1 MEAVLTANV
10 REETGKGIAH
20 KLRSEG
26 QIPAVLYGKDNLVI
40 TLNTREVQKVL
51 SVFGASQLL
60 KLKLVK
66 GKKSSE
72 RPVLIKEVQVDPVK
86 GHLLH
91 VDLYEVSLDHKVTL
105 AMPVVLIGQEE
116 RANDGS
122 IVEQLL
128 YEVEITC
135 LPTAIPKNIEVD
147 ISKLTMNQSIAVKDI
162 TPPKEVEF
170 LTAPEEVVVLAAP
183 PRVEAAEE
191 TAEAEAEAEA
201 EAAPEA

>member
-147 ISKLTMNQSIAVKDI
+147 ISKLTMNQSIAVKDL

-191 TAEAEAEAEA
+191 TAEAEAEAA
-201 EAAPEA
+201 PAPEA

>member
-147 ISKLTMNQSIAVKDI
+147 ISKLTMNQSIAVKDL

>member
-147 ISKLTMNQSIAVKDI
+147 ISKLTMNQSIAVKDL

-170 LTAPEEVVVLAAP
+170 LTAPEEVVVLAAL

>member
-1 MEAVLTANV
+1 MEAVLTANI
-10 REETGKGIAH
+10 REETGKGNAH

-40 TLNTREVQKVL
+40 TLNTREVQKFL
-51 SVFGASQLL
+51 SVFGTSQLL
-60 KLKLVK
+60 KLKMVK

-86 GHLLH
+86 RHLLH

-105 AMPVVLIGQEE
+105 AVPVVLIGQEE

-122 IVEQLL
+122 MVEQLL

-147 ISKLTMNQSIAVKDI
+147 ISKLTMNQSIAVKDL

-170 LTAPEEVVVLAAP
+170 LTAPEEIVVSATP
-183 PRVEAAEE
+183 PRVETVEE
-191 TAEAEAEAEA
+191 TTEAEAEV
-201 EAAPEA
+201 EAAPAPEA